1 MMARAP
7 EHAASDDNEE
17 PSRHRH
23 VCPVW
28 IGYLLLSPLRRLA
41 ESPEAILAPLVSPGT
56 TVVDLGSAMGYFSL
70 PLARMV
76 GESGRVVCVDLQER
90 MLAVLRRRA
99 ARRGL
104 TRRIETRL
112 ATQEE
117 PGLAGLEGQAALVLA
132 AHVVHEATRPRE
144 LLSACRDALRP
155 GGRLLILEPRGHVS
169 PAEFEHT
176 RGLVVD
182 SGLVERPA
190 PALRRSHALLA
201 ERLAR

>member
-1 MMARAP
+1 MTRPP
-7 EHAASDDNEE
+7 EPTDPAAAEE
-17 PSRHRH
+17 PARKRH

-41 ESPEAILAPLVSPGT
+41 ESPERILAPLVSPGT
-56 TVVDLGSAMGYFSL
+56 TVVDLGAAMGYFSL

-76 GESGRVVCVDLQER
+76 GDGGRVVCVDLQDR

-104 TRRIETRL
+104 AARIETRL

-117 PGLAGLEGQAALVLA
+117 PGLTDLEGQAALVLA
-132 AHVVHEATRPRE
+132 AHVVHEASRPQRF
-144 LLSACRDALRP
+144 LGACRDALHP

-169 PAEFEHT
+169 QAEFEST
-176 RGLVVD
+176 RELVAAT
-182 SGLVERPA
+182 GLVERPA

-201 ERLAR
+201 EKVAG